1 MSLVQQLR
9 DTAKM
14 GVSDD
19 DLLMLDSANRIE
31 KLEAALE
38 RIRDFQFGWR
48 GTNAH
53 DDVAKLQQ
61 IAREALE

>member
-1 MSLVQQLR
+1 
-9 DTAKM
+9 M